1 MVQMKALDLNGQVA
15 VVTGA
20 GNGLGRSYAL
30 ALAARGAKVVVND
43 LGAAVS
49 GSGADESAAD
59 AVVREIT
66 ERGGV
71 AVSEHSSVAT
81 PEGGRAIIQR
91 ALDEW
96 GQIDVLVNNAGNL
109 ALSSFAKLDVE
120 QIHQTLD
127 IHLGGAFYVTQPAYR
142 EMMRHKK
149 GKIIFTTSGV
159 ATFGN
164 FGASTY
170 GAGKGGV
177 IGLMSVMK
185 LEAARHGI
193 QVNAVAPMAQTRMAE
208 DVSLYEHISR
218 EAVSPDLCAPVVVF
232 MASDACDFTGEI
244 WSVGSGSVNRL
255 FVGRTA
261 GYFKHPDREGMLT
274 AEDVAAHVSQIRD
287 VSAYTIPP
295 SWPAE
300 LEMVVGQLREPQG
313 AGSHDGGA

>member
-1 MVQMKALDLNGQVA
+1 MAQMKPLDLSGKVV

-30 ALAARGAKVVVND
+30 ALADRGARVVVND

-49 GSGADESAAD
+49 GSGSDESAAD
-59 AVVREIT
+59 AVVREIRA
-66 ERGGV
+66 RGGTAV
-71 AVSEHSSVAT
+71 AQHSSVAT
-81 PEGGRAIIQR
+81 PEGGKAIIQR

-109 ALSSFAKLDVE
+109 ALCSFAKLDVE
-120 QIHQTLD
+120 GIGTTLD

-193 QVNAVAPMAQTRMAE
+193 QVNAIAPMAQTRMAE
-208 DVSLYEHISR
+208 DVSLYEHITKES
-218 EAVSPDLCAPVVVF
+218 VSPDLCAPVVVYF
-232 MASDACDFTGEI
+232 ASDACDFTGEI
-244 WSVGSGSVNRL
+244 WSAGSGSVNRL
-255 FVGRTA
+255 FIGRTA
-261 GYFKHPDREGMLT
+261 GYFKHPDHEGMLT
-274 AEDVAAHVSQIRD
+274 PEDVAGHVARIRD
-287 VSAYTIPP
+287 TSDYTIPP

-300 LEMVVGQLREPQG
+300 LEMVVDQLKS
-313 AGSHDGGA
+313 AAATGGIGC